1 MADRLVAITEVMLDN
16 VLILVVKDDV
26 FVFCC

>member
-1 MADRLVAITEVMLDN
+1 MVDTLVPITEVMLDN

-26 FVFCC
+26 FVFC